1 VLNYLVRISVCSIFM
16 HLKCMFT
23 QLFQSRLIFIRK
35 EWAQHVLNLFAK
47 ETLSKNDPNKLIK
60 IK

>member
-1 VLNYLVRISVCSIFM
+1 
-16 HLKCMFT
+16 MFT